1 MNMTQV
7 RLTSNTVM
15 INLYDKSRWQII
27 KYPPLTEHTSLL
39 ISNIS
44 GAPKITL
51 AEIYGI
57 QMRAASVSGVM
68 DNINTI
74 IALSYH

>member
-1 MNMTQV
+1 MADHKVSAFDRTHF
-7 RLTSNTVM
+7 
-15 INLYDKSRWQII
+15 IA
-27 KYPPLTEHTSLL
+27 LL

-44 GAPKITL
+44 GAPRITL